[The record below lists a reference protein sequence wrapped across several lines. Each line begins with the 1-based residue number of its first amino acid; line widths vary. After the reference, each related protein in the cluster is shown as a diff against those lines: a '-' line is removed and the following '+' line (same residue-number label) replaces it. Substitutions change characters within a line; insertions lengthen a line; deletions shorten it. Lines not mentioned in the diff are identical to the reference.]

1 MHRQA
6 APVTNAA
13 IAAQVHQSFDI
24 HRRLAS
30 QITFDDKIGYSSTQ
44 IRHFRLRQILDL
56 GLGSNFRRIAN
67 LLGARIADPVNRSQ
81 GNHDVF
87 AYRYVYA

>member
-30 QITFDDKIGYSSTQ
+30 QIAFDDKIAYSSTQ
-44 IRHFRLRQILDL
+44 IRHFRLRQIIDL
-56 GLGSNFRRIAN
+56 RRGSDFRRIAN
-67 LLGARIADPVNRSQ
+67 LLGARIADPVNRCQ